1 VWITKT
7 YYVMKKIHIVRTEFV
22 TTPTMKRWVS
32 FVLLEED
39 VS

>member
-1 VWITKT
+1 MRTTHVF
-7 YYVMKKIHIVRTEFV
+7 RTEFV
-22 TTPTMKRWVS
+22 TTPTLKKWVS